1 MIIYLTPFVNISLF
15 TRLYA
20 GLDHAESVLELKHT
34 HIHTHKTKQ
43 NNIHATI

>member
-34 HIHTHKTKQ
+34 HTKQ
-43 NNIHATI
+43 NNIHSTI

>member
-34 HIHTHKTKQ
+34 HTHKTKQ
-43 NNIHATI
+43 YSLYHLKYK

>member
-34 HIHTHKTKQ
+34 HTYTHTKQ
-43 NNIHATI
+43 NNIHSTI